1 MPQPAGYAYAALE
14 LAVEAFQKAGT
25 TDKEAVFKALKS
37 LDVETIVGPIK
48 YDKEMNGLA
57 YSDTVVAGGQWQK
70 GDDGQWHLVV
80 IDASLY
86 PELSGAIA
94 GEYKA
99 GNATQK

>member
-1 MPQPAGYAYAALE
+1 MPQPAGYAYASLE
-14 LAVEAFQKAGT
+14 LAVQAFQKAGT
-25 TDKEAVFKALKS
+25 TDKAKVMETIRG

-48 YDKEMNGLA
+48 YDKEMNGLQ

-70 GDDGQWHLVV
+70 NEAGQWELVV

-86 PELSGAIA
+86 PELSGAVT
-94 GEYKA
+94 GSYKA